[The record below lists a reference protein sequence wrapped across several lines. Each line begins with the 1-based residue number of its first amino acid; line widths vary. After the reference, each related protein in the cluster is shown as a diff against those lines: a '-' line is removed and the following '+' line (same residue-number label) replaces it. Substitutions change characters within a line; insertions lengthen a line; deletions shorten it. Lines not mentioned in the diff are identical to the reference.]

1 MTMIEITKDF
11 EKWARY
17 KHGDVWKRMT
27 LEKLLAR
34 CVEGVKYNHRESE
47 ALIAYLQAEVTESM
61 KFIDVRCGRSMR
73 CGTCRVWII
82 SLLHKAVCRNGSSK

>member
-11 EKWARY
+11 AKWARY

-34 CVEGVKYNHRESE
+34 CAEGVKYNHRESE
-47 ALIAYLQAEVTESM
+47 ALIAYLQAEVTEILGYAYIHA
-61 KFIDVRCGRSMR
+61 KKEDAEAR
-73 CGTCRVWII
+73 
-82 SLLHKAVCRNGSSK
+82 HPY